1 MNKFFN
7 KISLDLNPSF
17 EGVSKISECNFD
29 KFELNILRVARLLFE
44 SNEDPNALTWKSA
57 FLIAEQNFSSP
68 FGASI
73 AHIISISV
81 DFMSNGRTRNF
92 SYIRENN
99 SSALTLITDEERY
112 FLMTLKSMRN
122 NNISKANS
130 YAVMLCE
137 GPQINK
143 FLLAMEGIAIITG
156 DIEKKAAEFNG
167 AVDGARTLIHLD
179 QLANK
184 LSKDQGR
191 F

>member
-7 KISLDLNPSF
+7 KISIDLNQSA
-17 EGVSKISECNFD
+17 EGVSKISNYNFD
-29 KFELNILRVARLLFE
+29 NFELTILRVARLLFE
-44 SNEDPNALTWKSA
+44 SNEEPNAQTWKSA

-73 AHIISISV
+73 AHIISISI

-92 SYIRENN
+92 SYIRVNN

-112 FLMTLKSMRN
+112 FLMALKSVRK
-122 NNISKANS
+122 NNISRANS

-156 DIEKKAAEFNG
+156 DSKKSAM
-167 AVDGARTLIHLD
+167 
-179 QLANK
+179 
-184 LSKDQGR
+184 
-191 F
+191 

>member
-7 KISLDLNPSF
+7 KISLNLNTSF
-17 EGVSKISECNFD
+17 DGISKISEYNFD
-29 KFELNILRVARLLFE
+29 KFELSILRVARLLFE
-44 SNEDPNALTWKSA
+44 SNEDPNAQTWKSA
-57 FLIAEQNFSSP
+57 FLTAEQNFSSP

-73 AHIISISV
+73 AHIISISI
-81 DFMSNGRTRNF
+81 DFISNGRTRKF

-99 SSALTLITDEERY
+99 SSASTLITDEERY

-167 AVDGARTLIHLD
+167 AVDGARTRDPRRDRPVL
-179 QLANK
+179 
-184 LSKDQGR
+184 
-191 F
+191 

>member
-17 EGVSKISECNFD
+17 DGISKMSEYNFD
-29 KFELNILRVARLLFE
+29 KFELNILKVARLLFE
-44 SNEDPNALTWKSA
+44 SNENPNAQAWKSA

-73 AHIISISV
+73 AHIISISI
-81 DFMSNGRTRNF
+81 DFISNGRTRKF

-112 FLMTLKSMRN
+112 FLMALKSIRKHKF
-122 NNISKANS
+122 SRANS

-143 FLLAMEGIAIITG
+143 FLLAMEGIAIIAG
-156 DIEKKAAEFNG
+156 DIKTKAVQFNG
-167 AVDGARTLIHLD
+167 AVDGAR
-179 QLANK
+179 N
-184 LSKDQGR
+184 R
-191 F
+191 

>member
-7 KISLDLNPSF
+7 KISVDLNQSAG
-17 EGVSKISECNFD
+17 GVSKISEYNFD
-29 KFELNILRVARLLFE
+29 NFELTILRVARLLFE
-44 SNEDPNALTWKSA
+44 SNEEPNAQTWKSA

-73 AHIISISV
+73 AHIISISI

-92 SYIRENN
+92 SYIRVNN

-112 FLMTLKSMRN
+112 FLMALKSVRK
-122 NNISKANS
+122 NNISRANS

-156 DIEKKAAEFNG
+156 DSEKS
-167 AVDGARTLIHLD
+167 VM
-179 QLANK
+179 
-184 LSKDQGR
+184 
-191 F
+191 

>member
-7 KISLDLNPSF
+7 KISVDLNQSA
-17 EGVSKISECNFD
+17 EGLSKISEYNFD
-29 KFELNILRVARLLFE
+29 NFELTILRVARLLFE
-44 SNEDPNALTWKSA
+44 SNEEPNAQTWKSA

-73 AHIISISV
+73 AHIISISI

-92 SYIRENN
+92 SYIRVNN

-112 FLMTLKSMRN
+112 FLMALKSVRK
-122 NNISKANS
+122 NNISRANS

-143 FLLAMEGIAIITG
+143 FLLAMEGIAVITG
-156 DIEKKAAEFNG
+156 DLEKN
-167 AVDGARTLIHLD
+167 TM
-179 QLANK
+179 
-184 LSKDQGR
+184 
-191 F
+191 

>member
-7 KISLDLNPSF
+7 KISLDLSPSF

-29 KFELNILRVARLLFE
+29 KFELNVLRVARLLFE

-92 SYIRENN
+92 RYIRAK
-99 SSALTLITDEERY
+99 SSNALSLITDEERY
-112 FLMTLKSMRN
+112 FLMTLKSIRK
-122 NNISKANS
+122 NNISRANS

-137 GPQINK
+137 GPQLNK
-143 FLLAMEGIAIITG
+143 FLLAMKGIAIITG
-156 DIEKKAAEFNG
+156 DLEKS
-167 AVDGARTLIHLD
+167 AV
-179 QLANK
+179 
-184 LSKDQGR
+184 
-191 F
+191 

>member
-7 KISLDLNPSF
+7 KISLDLDLSF
-17 EGVSKISECNFD
+17 DGISKINDYNFD
-29 KFELNILRVARLLFE
+29 KFELNILRIARLLFE
-44 SNEDPNALTWKSA
+44 SNEDPNAQTWKSA
-57 FLIAEQNFSSP
+57 FLMAEQNFSSP

-73 AHIISISV
+73 AHIISISI

-92 SYIRENN
+92 CYVRENN
-99 SSALTLITDEERY
+99 GNALTFITDEERY
-112 FLMTLKSMRN
+112 FLMALKSIRN

-156 DIEKKAAEFNG
+156 DKEKTATGFNG
-167 AVDGARTLIHLD
+167 AVDGARTRDPRRDRPVL
-179 QLANK
+179 
-184 LSKDQGR
+184 
-191 F
+191 